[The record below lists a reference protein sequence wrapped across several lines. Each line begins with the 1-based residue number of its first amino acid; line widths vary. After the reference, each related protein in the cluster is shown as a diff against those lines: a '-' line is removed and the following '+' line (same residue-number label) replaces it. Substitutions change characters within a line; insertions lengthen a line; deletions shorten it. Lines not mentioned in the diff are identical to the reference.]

1 MRNWN
6 RREFTRN
13 AGMLALFSPFIS
25 LLDPTVAHAQSGP
38 GRAKYL
44 LIIVSNGTEPGAWNP
59 AGSSPNSIT
68 FSQMTEPLAA
78 IRNDVIL
85 ANRFDS
91 QGSAGNHGSIGAI
104 TGNGQYSPQVISLD
118 EWVAQDLR
126 RRGIITQVP
135 SVHLGGVAGNNGS
148 AQPGVRFVNNGLQAP
163 TFSLTQ
169 AFSNIF
175 DGAAAPPPPP
185 PATGG
190 GTPAPT
196 GPSPEELRLRR
207 RQSILDVI
215 RGEITQLERSLGGLE
230 REKLQLHTE
239 SIRQL
244 EERIAQQ
251 LSIAT
256 GQPAPQQPSTGGGAP
271 AQQFITP
278 VACQQ
283 PGNLQ
288 GGLQPIE
295 NSRVH
300 MQMAITAFACDIT
313 RVALVEF
320 GHHQSCPVNIP
331 DANGDW
337 HNDFMHAQGAP
348 RTRLIA
354 TERWMSDRI
363 VEAVAQLK
371 ATQAPDGSGTLFDQ
385 TYVLWAREMG
395 DAVVHAGNDMPFVI
409 TGRAGGYLRNGNG
422 YINGG
427 GAAHLQVLAS
437 AAEAMGATDLSTI
450 GGPGK
455 SAGDRTPH
463 PGLRA

>member
-13 AGMLALFSPFIS
+13 GLMLTLFTPFMS
-25 LLDPTVAHAQSGP
+25 LLEPKLARAQARP
-38 GRAKYL
+38 GNAKYL

-59 AGSSPNSIT
+59 AGSSPGSIT
-68 FSQMTEPLAA
+68 FSDMTQPLSA

-104 TGNGQYSPQVISLD
+104 TGNGQYSMQTLSLD
-118 EWVAQDLR
+118 EWVSRDLR
-126 RRGIITQVP
+126 SRGILTQVP
-135 SVHLGGVAGNNGS
+135 SVHLGGVSGQS
-148 AQPGVRFVNNGLQAP
+148 GVRFVNNALQVP

-169 AFSNIF
+169 AFSSIF
-175 DGAAAPPPPP
+175 DGAAPPPPP
-185 PATGG
+185 PPTGG
-190 GTPAPT
+190 GEAPAPT
-196 GPSPEELRLRR
+196 GPSPAETRLLR
-207 RQSILDVI
+207 RQSILDAVTGDI
-215 RGEITQLERSLGGLE
+215 RQLQTSLGGFEKQKLE
-230 REKLQLHTE
+230 LHIE

-244 EERIAQQ
+244 EQRIEQQ
-251 LSIAT
+251 LAQAT
-256 GQPAPQQPSTGGGAP
+256 GTVTEAPPGQPAPTFIQPVS
-271 AQQFITP
+271 
-278 VACQQ
+278 CNQ
-283 PGNLQ
+283 PGNLP

-295 NSRVH
+295 NSATH
-300 MQMAITAFACDIT
+300 LSMAITAFSCDIT

-331 DANGDW
+331 GANGDW
-337 HNDFMHAQGAP
+337 HNDFMHAQGSP

-354 TERWMSDRI
+354 TEQWMCDRL
-363 VEAVAQLK
+363 VDAVGQLK
-371 ATQAPDGSGTLFDQ
+371 ATQAPDGQGTLFDQ

-437 AAEAMGATDLSTI
+437 AAEAMGATDLSSI

-455 SAGDRTPH
+455 SAGDRTPFG
-463 PGLRA
+463 GLRA

>member
-1 MRNWN
+1 MMRNWN

-13 AGMLALFSPFIS
+13 GLMLTLFTPFMS
-25 LLDPTVAHAQSGP
+25 LLDPKLARAQARP
-38 GRAKYL
+38 GNAKYL
-44 LIIVSNGTEPGAWNP
+44 VIIVSNGTDPGAWNP
-59 AGSSPNSIT
+59 AGSSAGSIT
-68 FSQMTEPLAA
+68 FSDMTQPLSA

-104 TGNGQYSPQVISLD
+104 TGNGQYSAQTLSLD
-118 EWVAQDLR
+118 EWVSRDLR
-126 RRGIITQVP
+126 SRGILTQVP
-135 SVHLGGVAGNNGS
+135 SVHLGGVSGQS
-148 AQPGVRFVNNGLQAP
+148 GVRFVNNGLQVP

-169 AFSNIF
+169 AFSSIF
-175 DGAAAPPPPP
+175 DGAAPPAPPPPT
-185 PATGG
+185 TGG

-196 GPSPEELRLRR
+196 GPSAAELRLRR
-207 RQSILDVI
+207 RQSILDAVTGDI
-215 RGEITQLERSLGGLE
+215 RQLQTSLGGFEKQKLE
-230 REKLQLHTE
+230 LHVD

-244 EERIAQQ
+244 EQRITQQ
-251 LSIAT
+251 LSQQT
-256 GQPAPQQPSTGGGAP
+256 GTVVETTPGQPAPTFIQPVS
-271 AQQFITP
+271 
-278 VACQQ
+278 CSQ
-283 PGNLQ
+283 PGNLA

-295 NSRVH
+295 NSRTH
-300 MQMAITAFACDIT
+300 LSMAITAFACDIT

-320 GHHQSCPVNIP
+320 GHHQSCPVSIP
-331 DANGDW
+331 NANGDW

-354 TERWMSDRI
+354 TEQWMSDRV
-363 VEAVAQLK
+363 VEAVGQLK
-371 ATQAPDGSGTLFDQ
+371 ATPAPDGQGTLFDQ
-385 TYVLWAREMG
+385 TYFLWAREMG

-409 TGRAGGYLRNGNG
+409 TGRAGGYLRTGNS

-455 SAGDRTPH
+455 SAGDRTPFG
-463 PGLRA
+463 GLRG